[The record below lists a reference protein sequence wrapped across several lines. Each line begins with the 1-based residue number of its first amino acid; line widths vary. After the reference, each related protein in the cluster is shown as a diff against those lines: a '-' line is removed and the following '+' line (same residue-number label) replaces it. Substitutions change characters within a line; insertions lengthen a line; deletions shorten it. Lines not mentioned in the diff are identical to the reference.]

1 MPAEPVSAEPTKV
14 TVRMYNVGFGDCFLL
29 TFHYAPPLKD
39 QHILIDFGSVGVG
52 VDLKR
57 IALQIRDACGGKL
70 YAVVATHRH
79 KDHISG
85 FSDSGG
91 SGSPGAIIASCKP
104 EMVLQPWTENPD
116 AGADATSAPLL
127 GKNQPSNPLRLFFA
141 SMNAMQAYAQ
151 AVVDAAP
158 RWRGAG
164 RKPIAIEKLAAN
176 NTSNPDAVRNLRRMG
191 KQPPRFLQY
200 GSPSGLEDD
209 HLLPGVKV
217 RVLGPPALKQQN
229 LKKYAKQSDEYWLAS
244 KFWGLQQRAATAG
257 NGDLFPHE
265 ARYGKGPKPLYTRWF
280 LQHAESA
287 LKKNALAIVTILD
300 KFLNNTSLIL
310 LFEVK
315 GKRLLFPG
323 DAQWENWQW
332 ALSQP
337 GIAEL
342 LQDVDVYKV
351 GHHGSRNAT
360 PKELWNRFEKRRGRA
375 LTTMLSTAA
384 GVYGR
389 SEEGKV
395 PSANL
400 VKALKTESTLW
411 NTQDLKGGKDP
422 ICVEIDLVP

>member
-1 MPAEPVSAEPTKV
+1 MPAEPAKV
-14 TVRMYNVGFGDCFLL
+14 TIRMYNVGFGDCFLL

-39 QHILIDFGSVGVG
+39 QHILIDFGSVSGSVNMQE
-52 VDLKR
+52 
-57 IALQIRDACGGKL
+57 IAGQIRDACGGKL

-79 KDHISG
+79 RDHISG
-85 FSDSGG
+85 FSDAGG
-91 SGSPGAIIASCKP
+91 KQSPGAIIASCKP
-104 EMVLQPWTENPD
+104 EVVVQPWTENPE

-127 GKNQPSNPLRLFFA
+127 KKNQPANPLHLFFA

-158 RWRGAG
+158 LWRGADG
-164 RKPIAIEKLAAN
+164 RPLAIEKLAAN
-176 NTSNPDAVRNLRRMG
+176 NTKNPDAVRNLRTMG
-191 KQPPRFLQY
+191 KRQPRFLQY
-200 GSPSGLEDD
+200 DSSSGLEDNK
-209 HLLPGVKV
+209 LLPGVKV

-229 LKKYAKQSDEYWLAS
+229 LKKYAKQSDEYWLAT
-244 KFWGLQQRAATAG
+244 KFWGLQQRAAAAAG
-257 NGDLFPHE
+257 TFDLFPRA
-265 ARYGKGPKPLYTRWF
+265 ARYGKGPKPLHTRWF
-280 LQHAESA
+280 IDHAESA

-315 GKRLLFPG
+315 GKKLLFPG
-323 DAQWENWQW
+323 DAQLENWQW
-332 ALSQP
+332 ALSQD
-337 GIAEL
+337 GIPDL
-342 LQDVDVYKV
+342 LKDVDVYKV

-360 PKELWNRFEKRRGRA
+360 PKELWNGFEKRQERT
-375 LTTMLSTAA
+375 LTTMMSTAT

-400 VKALKTESTLW
+400 VKALKSESRLK

-422 ICVEIDLVP
+422 IVVEIE

>member
-1 MPAEPVSAEPTKV
+1 MPNEPGKV
-14 TVRMYNVGFGDCFLL
+14 TVRMYNVGFGDCFLV

-39 QHILIDFGSVGVG
+39 QHILIDFGSVSASVNM
-52 VDLKR
+52 KQ
-57 IALQIRDACGGKL
+57 IALGIRDTCGGKL

-79 KDHISG
+79 RDHIGG
-85 FSDSGG
+85 FCDAGG
-91 SGSPGAIIASCKP
+91 PGSPGAIIASCKP
-104 EMVLQPWTENPD
+104 EVVLQPWTENPD

-127 GKNQPSNPLRLFFA
+127 QKNQPGNPLRLFFA

-158 RWRGAG
+158 LWRGADK
-164 RKPIAIEKLAAN
+164 RPIAIEKLAGN
-176 NTSNPDAVRNLRRMG
+176 NTSNPDAVRNLRKMG

-209 HLLPGVKV
+209 KLLPGVKV
-217 RVLGPPALKQQN
+217 SVLGPPALKQQN

-244 KFWGLQQRAATAG
+244 KFWGLQQRAAATAG
-257 NGDLFPHE
+257 NSDLFPRA
-265 ARYGKGPKPLYTRWF
+265 ARYGKGPKPLQTRWF
-280 LQHAESA
+280 IEHAESA

-315 GKRLLFPG
+315 GKKLLFPG
-323 DAQWENWQW
+323 DAQLENWQW
-332 ALSQP
+332 ALSQD
-337 GIAEL
+337 GIGDML
-342 LQDVDVYKV
+342 KDVDLYKV

-360 PKELWNRFEKRRGRA
+360 PKELWNRFEKRRERA
-375 LTTMLSTAA
+375 LTTMMSTAT

-389 SEEGKV
+389 SEDSKV

-400 VKALKTESTLW
+400 VKALKKESTLL

-422 ICVEIDLVP
+422 IVLEVECL

>member
-1 MPAEPVSAEPTKV
+1 MPNEPRKI

-39 QHILIDFGSVGVG
+39 QHILIDFGSVSGSVNM
-52 VDLKR
+52 KQ
-57 IALQIRDACGGKL
+57 IAHQIRDACGGKL

-79 KDHISG
+79 RDHIGG
-85 FSDSGG
+85 FSDAGG
-91 SGSPGAIIASCKP
+91 AGSPGAIIASCKP

-127 GKNQPSNPLRLFFA
+127 QKNQPGNPLRLFFA

-158 RWRGAG
+158 LWRGADH
-164 RKPIAIEKLAAN
+164 RPMAIEKLAGN
-176 NTSNPDAVRNLRRMG
+176 NTSNPDAVRNLRKMG

-209 HLLPGVKV
+209 KLLPGVKV
-217 RVLGPPALKQQN
+217 TVLGPPALKQQN

-244 KFWGLQQRAATAG
+244 KFWGLQQRAAATVG
-257 NGDLFPHE
+257 KFDLFPRD
-265 ARYGKGPKPLYTRWF
+265 ARYGKGPKPLQTRWF
-280 LQHAESA
+280 IEHAESA

-315 GKRLLFPG
+315 GKKFLFPG
-323 DAQWENWQW
+323 DAQLENWQW
-332 ALSQP
+332 ALSQE
-337 GIAEL
+337 GIGDML
-342 LQDVDVYKV
+342 KDVDLYKV

-360 PKELWNRFEKRRGRA
+360 PKDLWNRFEKRRGRA
-375 LTTMLSTAA
+375 LTTMMSTAT

-389 SEEGKV
+389 SEDSKV

-400 VKALKTESTLW
+400 VKALKNESTLL

-422 ICVEIDLVP
+422 IVVEIE

>member
-1 MPAEPVSAEPTKV
+1 MPNEPGKV
-14 TVRMYNVGFGDCFLL
+14 TVRMYNVGFGDCFLV
-29 TFHYAPPLKD
+29 TFHYAPPLND
-39 QHILIDFGSVGVG
+39 QHILIDFGSVSGSVNM
-52 VDLKR
+52 KQ
-57 IALQIRDACGGKL
+57 IAVQIRDACGGKL

-79 KDHISG
+79 RDHIGG
-85 FSDSGG
+85 FSDAGG
-91 SGSPGAIIASCKP
+91 PGSPGAIIASCKP
-104 EMVLQPWTENPD
+104 EVVLQPWTENPD

-127 GKNQPSNPLRLFFA
+127 EKNQPANPLHLFFA

-158 RWRGAG
+158 LWRGADK
-164 RKPIAIEKLAAN
+164 RPIAIEKLAGN
-176 NTSNPDAVRNLRRMG
+176 NTSNPDAVRNLRKMG

-209 HLLPGVKV
+209 KLLPGVKV
-217 RVLGPPALKQQN
+217 TVLGPPVLKQQN

-244 KFWGLQQRAATAG
+244 KFWGLQQRAAATAG
-257 NGDLFPHE
+257 NSDLFPRA
-265 ARYGKGPKPLYTRWF
+265 ARYGKGPKPLQTRWF
-280 LQHAESA
+280 IEHAESA

-315 GKRLLFPG
+315 GKKLLFPG
-323 DAQWENWQW
+323 DAQLENWQW
-332 ALSQP
+332 ALSQD
-337 GIAEL
+337 GIGDML
-342 LQDVDVYKV
+342 KDVDLYKV

-360 PKELWNRFEKRRGRA
+360 PKELWNRFEKRRERA
-375 LTTMLSTAA
+375 LTTMMSTAT

-389 SEEGKV
+389 SEDSKV

-400 VKALKTESTLW
+400 VKALKKESTLL

-422 ICVEIDLVP
+422 IVLEVECL

>member
-1 MPAEPVSAEPTKV
+1 MPTEPAKV
-14 TVRMYNVGFGDCFLL
+14 TIRMYNVGFGDCFLL

-39 QHILIDFGSVGVG
+39 QHILIDFGSVSGSVNMQE
-52 VDLKR
+52 
-57 IALQIRDACGGKL
+57 IAGQIRDACGGKL

-79 KDHISG
+79 RDHISG
-85 FSDSGG
+85 FSDAGG
-91 SGSPGAIIASCKP
+91 KQSPGAIIASCKP
-104 EMVLQPWTENPD
+104 EVVVQPWTENPE

-127 GKNQPSNPLRLFFA
+127 AKNQPANPLRLFFA

-158 RWRGAG
+158 LWRGADG
-164 RKPIAIEKLAAN
+164 RPLAIEKLAAN
-176 NTSNPDAVRNLRRMG
+176 NTKNPDAVRNLRKMG
-191 KQPPRFLQY
+191 KRQPRFLQY
-200 GSPSGLEDD
+200 DSSSGLEDNK
-209 HLLPGVKV
+209 LLPGVKV

-229 LKKYAKQSDEYWLAS
+229 LKKYAKQSDEYWLAT
-244 KFWGLQQRAATAG
+244 KFWGLQQRAAAAAG
-257 NGDLFPHE
+257 TFDLFPRA
-265 ARYGKGPKPLYTRWF
+265 ARYGKGPKPLHTRWF
-280 LQHAESA
+280 IDHAESA

-315 GKRLLFPG
+315 GKKLLFPG
-323 DAQWENWQW
+323 DAQLENWQW
-332 ALSQP
+332 ALSQA
-337 GIAEL
+337 GIQDL
-342 LQDVDVYKV
+342 LKDVDVYKV

-360 PKELWNRFEKRRGRA
+360 PKEMWNGFEKRKGRT
-375 LTTMLSTAA
+375 LTTMMSTAA

-400 VKALKTESTLW
+400 VKALKSESRLK

-422 ICVEIDLVP
+422 IVVEIE

>member
-1 MPAEPVSAEPTKV
+1 MPTEPAKV
-14 TVRMYNVGFGDCFLL
+14 TIRMYNVGFGDCFLL

-39 QHILIDFGSVGVG
+39 QHILIDFGSVSGSVNMQE
-52 VDLKR
+52 
-57 IALQIRDACGGKL
+57 IAGQIRDACGGKL

-79 KDHISG
+79 RDHISG
-85 FSDSGG
+85 FSDAGG
-91 SGSPGAIIASCKP
+91 KQSPGAIIASCKP
-104 EMVLQPWTENPD
+104 EVVVQPWTENPE

-127 GKNQPSNPLRLFFA
+127 KKNQPANPLHLFFA

-158 RWRGAG
+158 LWRGADG
-164 RKPIAIEKLAAN
+164 RPLAIEKLAAN
-176 NTSNPDAVRNLRRMG
+176 NTKNPDAVRNLRKMG
-191 KQPPRFLQY
+191 KRQPRFLQY
-200 GSPSGLEDD
+200 DSSSGLEDNK
-209 HLLPGVKV
+209 LLPGVKV

-229 LKKYAKQSDEYWLAS
+229 LKKYAKQSDEYWLAT
-244 KFWGLQQRAATAG
+244 KFWGLQQRAAAAAG
-257 NGDLFPHE
+257 RFDLFPRA
-265 ARYGKGPKPLYTRWF
+265 ARYGKGPKPLHTRWF
-280 LQHAESA
+280 IDHAESA

-315 GKRLLFPG
+315 GKKLLFPG
-323 DAQWENWQW
+323 DAQLENWQW
-332 ALSQP
+332 ALSQD
-337 GIAEL
+337 GIPDL
-342 LQDVDVYKV
+342 LKDVDVYKV

-360 PKELWNRFEKRRGRA
+360 PKELWNGFEKRQERT
-375 LTTMLSTAA
+375 LTTMMSTAT

-400 VKALKTESTLW
+400 VKALKNESTLK

-422 ICVEIDLVP
+422 IVVEIE

>member
-1 MPAEPVSAEPTKV
+1 MPAEPAKV
-14 TVRMYNVGFGDCFLL
+14 TIRMYNVGFGDCFLL

-39 QHILIDFGSVGVG
+39 QHILIDFGSVSGSVNMQE
-52 VDLKR
+52 
-57 IALQIRDACGGKL
+57 IAGQIRDACGGKL

-79 KDHISG
+79 RDHISG
-85 FSDSGG
+85 FSDAGG
-91 SGSPGAIIASCKP
+91 KQSPGAIIASCKP
-104 EMVLQPWTENPD
+104 EVVVQPWTENPE

-127 GKNQPSNPLRLFFA
+127 KKNQPANPLHLFFA

-158 RWRGAG
+158 LWRGADG
-164 RKPIAIEKLAAN
+164 RPLAIEKLAAN
-176 NTSNPDAVRNLRRMG
+176 NTKNPDAVRNLRKMG
-191 KQPPRFLQY
+191 KRQPRFLQY
-200 GSPSGLEDD
+200 DSSSGLEDNK
-209 HLLPGVKV
+209 LLPGVKV

-229 LKKYAKQSDEYWLAS
+229 LKKYAKQSDEYWLAT
-244 KFWGLQQRAATAG
+244 KFWGLQQRAAAAAG
-257 NGDLFPHE
+257 TFDLFPR
-265 ARYGKGPKPLYTRWF
+265 AVRYGKGPKPLHTRWF
-280 LQHAESA
+280 IDHAESA

-315 GKRLLFPG
+315 GKKLLFPG
-323 DAQWENWQW
+323 DAQLENWQW
-332 ALSQP
+332 ALSQD
-337 GIAEL
+337 GIPDL
-342 LQDVDVYKV
+342 LKDVDVYKV

-360 PKELWNRFEKRRGRA
+360 PKELWNGFEKRQERT
-375 LTTMLSTAA
+375 LTTMMSTAT

-400 VKALKTESTLW
+400 VKALKNESTLK

-422 ICVEIDLVP
+422 IVVEIE